1 MNVQR
6 QRSGFDSYHIHQYHL
21 HINGLTEVQDSSPP
35 ITSAIQVVQESA
47 RRYVILQTSYLVG
60 DLVRISQGRLKSEK
74 SAIFE
79 ESCIVGLKG

>member
-47 RRYVILQTSYLVG
+47 RRYVILQTSYLAG
-60 DLVRISQGRLKSEK
+60 TYISRGRLKSEE

-79 ESCIVGLKG
+79 ESRIVGLKG

>member
-60 DLVRISQGRLKSEK
+60 TYISRGRLKSEK
-74 SAIFE
+74 KCHF
-79 ESCIVGLKG
+79 